1 MSNIVAQPLEIFAN
15 ISNKISK
22 INQIYTR
29 KLKTSE
35 IFPKYFDKGKDK
47 KLGITI
53 IKFILFLK
61 YIN

>member
-29 KLKTSE
+29 KLKTSK

-47 KLGITI
+47 KNWELQ
-53 IKFILFLK
+53 LL
-61 YIN
+61 N